1 MKGPMNRKLSSRG
14 RWFPYLLV
22 AFTCLVVPATTS
34 ASPDSESQV
43 YLRIY
48 TSAEWQR
55 QQRTILLDPASKM
68 TLAECQSRRKV
79 MSATTT
85 LESQSIVPDLYIDCI
100 DASYLEGPE
109 PHEP

>member
-1 MKGPMNRKLSSRG
+1 
-14 RWFPYLLV
+14 
-22 AFTCLVVPATTS
+22 
-34 ASPDSESQV
+34 
-43 YLRIY
+43 
-48 TSAEWQR
+48 
-55 QQRTILLDPASKM
+55 
-68 TLAECQSRRKV
+68 